1 MKNKTVC
8 GLLLLGYCVP
18 YVFFAMYGDAEAHT
32 MLLYGLLIAAM
43 GLLCLGCVKAGSL
56 PVLVIGNIL
65 SCFTSLI
72 CVNGVQSEKWVWYFK
87 PFRAA
92 SLAVFIS
99 LITLIIQI
107 AIWKAASK
115 RSKP

>member
-8 GLLLLGYCVP
+8 GVLLLGYCVP
-18 YVFFAMYGDAEAHT
+18 YAFFAMYGDAEAHT

-43 GLLCLGCVKAGSL
+43 GLLCLGCVKAGNLS
-56 PVLVIGNIL
+56 VLMIGNIL
-65 SCFTSLI
+65 SCVTSLI
-72 CVNGVQSEKWVWYFK
+72 CVNGVRNEKWIWYFK

-92 SLAVFIS
+92 SLVVFIS
-99 LITLIIQI
+99 LIASIIQI

-115 RSKP
+115 KSGS